1 MKRSI
6 IVTDDGSKSLFVHD
20 MGETYHSKF
29 GALQEANFV
38 FIKNGL
44 DLFSNQSVSILEIG
58 FGTGLNAFVTL
69 CKAPELNLKI
79 NYTGIEAYPLNQEEY
94 EVLNYPEIAE
104 RMDLASNFNAMHTCA
119 WEKPYTITENFTL
132 TKEQKF
138 FSDIIEENAFDLIY
152 FDAFG
157 YQYQPDLWSEEVFK
171 SMYRALKPNGVLVTY
186 ACRSIIKNN
195 MKSAGFSTS
204 KLPGPPGKREMLRG
218 VKL

>member
-6 IVTDDGSKSLFVHD
+6 IVTNDGSKSLFVHD

-58 FGTGLNAFVTL
+58 FGTGLNAFATL
-69 CKAPELNLKI
+69 CKAPVLNLNIDYK
-79 NYTGIEAYPLNQEEY
+79 GVEAYPLNKEEY

-104 RMDLASNFNAMHTCA
+104 RLDLTQAFKKMHSCD
-119 WEKPYTITENFTL
+119 WEVPYTINENFTL
-132 TKEQKF
+132 IKEQKF
-138 FSDIIEENAFDLIY
+138 FSEIVDENLYDIIY

-157 YQYQPDLWSEEVFK
+157 YQYQPELWSLDIFK
-171 SMYRALKPNGVLVTY
+171 QMYNALKPNGIIVTY
-186 ACRSIIKNN
+186 ACRSVIKNN
-195 MKSAGFSTS
+195 MKSAGFITS

-218 VKL
+218 LKL